1 MQVWL
6 KEQINT
12 MAEEWYEDGGEGDLE
27 IECSPQEYCLL
38 LREFAYLSGKEDT
51 FINNLSKLSILS
63 DIGTPVKVNPNP
75 WVHKMAVK
83 EKGEK

>member
-6 KEQINT
+6 KEKINT
-12 MAEEWYEDGGEGDLE
+12 MAEEWYDDGGQGDLE

-38 LREFAYLSGKEDT
+38 LREYAELTGGDD
-51 FINNLSKLSILS
+51 FIKNLSKLSILS
-63 DIGTPVKVNPNP
+63 DLGIPVEVNPNP
-75 WVHKMAVK
+75 WVFKMMVK